1 MGAVMGDAAAESG
14 FLRAQFD
21 RCLETWIALVPA
33 GSRSATAAARL
44 VTGLVRQAGM
54 WPGLVE
60 RAAAADAAGD
70 ADATMVMAWVCF
82 EAGDE
87 PGYLAAVERA
97 AERGQVS
104 AAGWKARRYQTEGR
118 VREAERWTER
128 SQRAWRAEQAAER
141 EAAVRGDPAGMYR
154 TARQLLVE
162 ADQLATQLRDSPWE
176 ERAQWDQLRRRQFE
190 VENRAHELLIAA
202 AEAGNPDAAY
212 RAGWLLRDAPEQALP
227 WYRRADELGH
237 PEAGYWLGQI
247 LCRQREAEAGEAA
260 LRRAESRGSPAAT
273 TALASRLARR
283 DPARAEAAF
292 RRAAAIGYLDHA
304 WADLAHFLEDR
315 GDLAGA
321 EAAWRVGIA
330 AGEHRA
336 EWKLEYFYSK
346 HPECRPLP

>member
-1 MGAVMGDAAAESG
+1 MGDAPAESG

-21 RCLETWIALVPA
+21 RCMETWIALVPI
-33 GSRSATAAARL
+33 GSRSATATARL

-54 WPGLVE
+54 WSRLVE

-87 PGYLAAVERA
+87 SGFLAAVERA

-104 AAGWKARRYQTEGR
+104 AARWKERRYQAEGR
-118 VREAERWTER
+118 VREAERWAER
-128 SQRAWRAEQAAER
+128 ARQAQRAEQVAER
-141 EAAVRGDPAGMYR
+141 EAAERGDPAGMYR
-154 TARQLLVE
+154 TAEQLLVE

-176 ERAQWDQLRRRQFE
+176 ERAGWDQLRRRQFE
-190 VENRAHELLIAA
+190 VENRAHELLVAA
-202 AEAGNPDAAY
+202 AEAGNADAAY
-212 RAGWLLRDAPEQALP
+212 RAGRLLDEVPEQALP

-237 PEAGYWLGQI
+237 PEAACRLGAS
-247 LCRQREAEAGEAA
+247 LYSDGEAEAGEAA
-260 LRRAESRGSPAAT
+260 LRRAESRGSPEAASLSG
-273 TALASRLARR
+273 AMLRRR
-283 DPARAEAAF
+283 DPARAEAAY

-321 EAAWRVGIA
+321 EAAWRDGTA

-336 EWKLEYFYSK
+336 EWKRGVFHSQ
-346 HPECRPLP
+346 HPEYRPNP